1 MGAELIW
8 CVQFLKHCIK
18 KEDIW
23 NFPGGSV
30 ARNWCFHC
38 WAWLHALLTQL
49 AFLWSTCGK
58 WRGDGLGAEGVWFPP
73 GGLRGYLRPE
83 EPWRNAWLITKGVI
97 NYAGWGVQ
105 SHSVNIGLGGKKGG
119 RRCFPPLLDMPVG
132 LSLLWSCQ
140 EEAYLK
146 ARFAFMLFSLR
157 KIPANS
163 QTRHQIHWFTFSGEG
178 KKKKITVS

>member
-1 MGAELIW
+1 MYNWNLLDITH
-8 CVQFLKHCIK
+8 VLFLLVKLYPEMNVC
-18 KEDIW
+18 ERM
-23 NFPGGSV
+23 SV
-30 ARNWCFHC
+30 SMTTTCNPMC
-38 WAWLHALLTQL
+38 ALLTQW

-119 RRCFPPLLDMPVG
+119 RRCFPPLQDMPVG